1 MTARRVCGKPY
12 MSAHVAYCLQSLE
25 KICRDAVVVVIIP
38 TTLVCFLFCTII
50 PTSLYNCFLYLLL
63 SLFVSAPKCRD
74 TVPEM
79 YDRGTYVRRHE
90 YHHQRITHVHE
101 IQGHTSTKTDSEYG
115 VSNKAT
121 VSPYAR

>member
-1 MTARRVCGKPY
+1 M
-12 MSAHVAYCLQSLE
+12 AHTPSLVVLHTGLSFFVLALFTVL
-25 KICRDAVVVVIIP
+25 AV
-38 TTLVCFLFCTII
+38 
-50 PTSLYNCFLYLLL
+50 YN
-63 SLFVSAPKCRD
+63 
-74 TVPEM
+74 
-79 YDRGTYVRRHE
+79 RGTYVRRHE